1 MTSST
6 VSGAEYFDETEF
18 AARERF
24 EDSHY
29 WHLHRRA
36 VLLDELRAVVSPQ
49 QCGRLLEI
57 GCGIGTVATFLN
69 ENGYAV
75 DYADYFGSAL
85 SIAERRARA
94 RLGEAAAAREFARVD
109 VTAPLALARQYSG
122 FLLFDVIEHL
132 PDDHA
137 VLANLHGALGPGGF
151 VMVTVPAFQAL
162 WSPWD
167 DMEKHKRRYTRATLQ
182 QALDGAGFDVVRS
195 TYFFGPL
202 FFAAAGMKALRLAK
216 RRLLGEKPAAHIGEL
231 TEAKNIEFLNRLMLA
246 VLGPERAIMRS
257 ARLPLGTSVLA
268 LAKRRASS

>member
-6 VSGAEYFDETEF
+6 VSGAEYFDEAEF

-36 VLLDELRAVVSPQ
+36 VLLDELRAFVSPQ
-49 QCGRLLEI
+49 QCGPLLEI

-85 SIAERRARA
+85 SIAQRRARA
-94 RLGEAAAAREFARVD
+94 RLGEGAAAREFARVD
-109 VTAPLALARQYSG
+109 VTAPLAFERRYAG

-137 VLANLHGALGPGGF
+137 VLDNLHGALGPDGF
-151 VMVTVPAFQAL
+151 VMITVPAFQAL

-167 DMEKHKRRYTRATLQ
+167 DIEKHKRRYTRQSLER
-182 QALDGAGFDVVRS
+182 ALVGAGFDVVRS
-195 TYFFGPL
+195 TYFFAPL
-202 FFAAAGMKALRLAK
+202 FFAAAGMKALRVAK
-216 RRLLGEKPAAHIGEL
+216 NRIFGEKPAAHIGEL
-231 TEAKNIEFLNRLMLA
+231 TEAKNVEALNRLMLA
-246 VLGPERAIMRS
+246 VLGPERALMRS
-257 ARLPLGTSVLA
+257 GRLPLGTSVLA
-268 LAKRRASS
+268 IAKRRA